1 MYYDLS
7 VAGIWNFFCAI
18 RINVL
23 MITLNCFSA
32 IYMPCHGQLADK
44 RQSVIEDLQSLV
56 DEICGRITFHLGTKM
71 IPGYDDDPSVE
82 FRLLD
87 RVAGLRQSLALNL

>member
-1 MYYDLS
+1 
-7 VAGIWNFFCAI
+7 
-18 RINVL
+18 